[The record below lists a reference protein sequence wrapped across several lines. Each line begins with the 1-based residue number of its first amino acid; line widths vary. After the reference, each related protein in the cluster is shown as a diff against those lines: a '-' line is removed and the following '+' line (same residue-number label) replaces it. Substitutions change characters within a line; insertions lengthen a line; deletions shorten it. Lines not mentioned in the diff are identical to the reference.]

1 MNEDMQLRRQGKQL
15 SLAGSLA
22 LLGLLTALVYL
33 GRSTPYT
40 MIAFLG
46 GGQMLIVAGA
56 AIYVYVIAGD
66 IKARLDSVV
75 EKRVRAGETVFRQ
88 GDFPDRLY
96 VIGTG
101 EVEVIREDPL
111 HGEISLARLGA
122 GEVFGEMGILGN
134 TPRTATIRAATDLEL
149 LSIHR
154 TYFSSLFSYLPSL
167 REGILADYQRRRAA
181 LEESARRERG

>member
-1 MNEDMQLRRQGKQL
+1 MNEDKLPRTQEKQL

-40 MIAFLG
+40 MLVFLG
-46 GGQMLIVAGA
+46 GGQALILAGA
-56 AIYVYVIAGD
+56 AIYIYVIASD
-66 IKARLDSVV
+66 IKARLESVV
-75 EKRVRAGETVFRQ
+75 EKRVKAGDLVFRQ

-101 EVEVIREDPL
+101 AVEVIREDPL
-111 HGEISLARLGA
+111 HGEILLARLGA

-134 TPRTATIRAATDLEL
+134 APRSATIRAATDLEL

-154 TYFSSLFSYLPSL
+154 TYFNSLFSYIPSL
-167 REGILADYQRRRAA
+167 REGILAAYQRRRAA
-181 LEESARRERG
+181 LEETVRREKG

>member
-1 MNEDMQLRRQGKQL
+1 MNEDRRLHRQERQLY
-15 SLAGSLA
+15 LAGSLA

-46 GGQMLIVAGA
+46 GGQLLLFAGA
-56 AIYVYVIAGD
+56 AIYVYVMAAD
-66 IKARLDSVV
+66 IKSRLESVV
-75 EKRVRAGETVFRQ
+75 EKHVKAGEIVFRQ

-96 VIGTG
+96 VIGKG

-111 HGEISLARLGA
+111 HGEVPLARLGP

-134 TPRTATIRAATDLEL
+134 TPRSATIRAAADLEL

-154 TYFSSLFSYLPSL
+154 SYFSSLFSYLPSL
-167 REGILADYQRRRAA
+167 REGILAVYQRRRAEQ
-181 LEESARRERG
+181 EERARREG